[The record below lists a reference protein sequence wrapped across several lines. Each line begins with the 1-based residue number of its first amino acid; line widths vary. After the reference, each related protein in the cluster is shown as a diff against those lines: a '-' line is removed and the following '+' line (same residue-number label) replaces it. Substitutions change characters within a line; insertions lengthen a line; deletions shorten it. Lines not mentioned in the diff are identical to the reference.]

1 MRETKKKDDTRQRLI
16 EAGAEIIHRQGFS
29 GTGIQ
34 EVLDACGVPKG
45 SFYHYFKSKQDFGLA
60 VLEFQAERTAANIL
74 PLLSDPLRPPL
85 ERLRAFFDAFLAR
98 FCDPEQIVSHAG
110 CPIGNLVQEL
120 APVNPAFRT
129 RLDAIMTGL
138 EDILA
143 AQLRQAQAQDQIP
156 ARLDPEQT
164 ARFIAASWQGAILRA
179 KASEDAAPLALCR
192 DFILGELLRQG
203 DGRRQGGAAPGE

>member
-1 MRETKKKDDTRQRLI
+1 MREPREKNDTRLRLI

-45 SFYHYFKSKQDFGLA
+45 SFYHYFKSKEAFGLA
-60 VLEFQAERTAANIL
+60 VLDHQAERMTANL
-74 PLLSDPLRPPL
+74 GPLLCDASRPPL

-98 FCDPEQIVSHAG
+98 FSDPAQTVCLAG

-120 APVNPAFRT
+120 APTNPAFRV
-129 RLDAIMTGL
+129 RLDAIMGGL
-138 EDILA
+138 ERLLA
-143 AQLRQAQAQDQIP
+143 DQLREAQAQGGLS
-156 ARLDPEQT
+156 ARLDPEEA

-179 KASEDAAPLALCR
+179 KAAGNAAPLARCR
-192 DFILGELLRQG
+192 DFVLDELLR
-203 DGRRQGGAAPGE
+203 